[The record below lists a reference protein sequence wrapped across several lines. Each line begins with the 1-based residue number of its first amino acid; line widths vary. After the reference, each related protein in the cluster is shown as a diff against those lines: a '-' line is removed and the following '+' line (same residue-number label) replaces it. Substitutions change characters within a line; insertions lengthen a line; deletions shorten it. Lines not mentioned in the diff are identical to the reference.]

1 MKTKLFLSAIA
12 LSIVGWCYAA
22 TSYTLTL
29 YATGCESA
37 NVFTCNV
44 GQQVYISAVPLN
56 DQQRFV
62 QWNDGNTDNPRLV
75 TVSQNTTFIAEF
87 APIPTSCTLTLYADG
102 CESAN
107 VFTCNVGQQ
116 VNIVAVPNAQ
126 RRFIQWDDGNTDNP
140 RLVTVSQNMTLT
152 AEFVS
157 ATPTAV
163 EQTQNSQD
171 NNQNVTIQK
180 IIRNGQVLI
189 QKGDNIYTVTG
200 QEVNE

>member
-1 MKTKLFLSAIA
+1 MN
-12 LSIVGWCYAA
+12 IV
-22 TSYTLTL
+22 
-29 YATGCESA
+29 
-37 NVFTCNV
+37 
-44 GQQVYISAVPLN
+44 AVPN
-56 DQQRFV
+56 AQRRFI

-75 TVSQNTTFIAEF
+75 TVSQNTTFTAEF
-87 APIPTSCTLTLYADG
+87 APIPTSCTLTLYANG

-126 RRFIQWDDGNTDNP
+126 RRFIQWNDGNADNP
-140 RLVTVSQNMTLT
+140 RLVTVSQDMTLT

-189 QKGDNIYTVTG
+189 QKGDKIYTVTG

>member
-12 LSIVGWCYAA
+12 LSIVGCCYAA
-22 TSYTLTL
+22 TSY
-29 YATGCESA
+29 
-37 NVFTCNV
+37 
-44 GQQVYISAVPLN
+44 
-56 DQQRFV
+56 
-62 QWNDGNTDNPRLV
+62 
-75 TVSQNTTFIAEF
+75 
-87 APIPTSCTLTLYADG
+87 TLTLYADG

-126 RRFIQWDDGNTDNP
+126 RRFIQWNDGNTDNP
-140 RLVTVSQNMTLT
+140 RLVTVSQNTTFTAEFAPIPTSCTLTLSATGCQSANVFTCNVGQQVNIVAIPNAQRRFIQWNDGNTDNPRLVTVSQDMTLT

-171 NNQNVTIQK
+171 NNQNVIIQK

-189 QKGDNIYTVTG
+189 QKGDKIYTVTG

>member
-1 MKTKLFLSAIA
+1 MKTKLFFSAIA
-12 LSIVGWCYAA
+12 LSIVGCCYAA

-29 YATGCESA
+29 YA
-37 NVFTCNV
+37 N
-44 GQQVYISAVPLN
+44 
-56 DQQRFV
+56 
-62 QWNDGNTDNPRLV
+62 
-75 TVSQNTTFIAEF
+75 
-87 APIPTSCTLTLYADG
+87 G

-126 RRFIQWDDGNTDNP
+126 RRFIQWNDGNTDNP
-140 RLVTVSQNMTLT
+140 RLVTVSQDMTLT

-189 QKGDNIYTVTG
+189 QKGDKIYTVTG

>member
-29 YATGCESA
+29 YADGCESA

-44 GQQVYISAVPLN
+44 GQQVNIVAIPN
-56 DQQRFV
+56 AQRRFI

-75 TVSQNTTFIAEF
+75 TVSQNTTFTAEF

-116 VNIVAVPNAQ
+116 VNIVAIPNAQ
-126 RRFIQWDDGNTDNP
+126 RRFIQWNDGNTDNP
-140 RLVTVSQNMTLT
+140 RLVTVSQDMTLT

-163 EQTQNSQD
+163 EQIQNSQD

>member
-1 MKTKLFLSAIA
+1 M
-12 LSIVGWCYAA
+12 
-22 TSYTLTL
+22 
-29 YATGCESA
+29 
-37 NVFTCNV
+37 
-44 GQQVYISAVPLN
+44 AVPN
-56 DQQRFV
+56 AQRRFI

-75 TVSQNTTFIAEF
+75 TVSQ
-87 APIPTSCTLTLYADG
+87 D
-102 CESAN
+102 
-107 VFTCNVGQQ
+107 
-116 VNIVAVPNAQ
+116 
-126 RRFIQWDDGNTDNP
+126 
-140 RLVTVSQNMTLT
+140 MTLT

-163 EQTQNSQD
+163 EQIQNSQD

>member
-29 YATGCESA
+29 YADGCESA

-44 GQQVYISAVPLN
+44 GQQVNIVAVPN

-75 TVSQNTTFIAEF
+75 TVSQNTTFTAEF

-107 VFTCNVGQQ
+107 VFTCDVGQQ
-116 VNIVAVPNAQ
+116 VNIVAIPNAQ
-126 RRFIQWDDGNTDNP
+126 RRFIQWNDGNTDNP
-140 RLVTVSQNMTLT
+140 RLVTVSQDMTLT

-163 EQTQNSQD
+163 EQTQDYQD
-171 NNQNVTIQK
+171 NSQNVTIQK